1 MNISEI
7 VNDYARP
14 YSPYMKSLVN
24 HLPMGQLALYQMNR
38 DFEKI
43 KSYSEY
49 YINKY
54 DIDLA
59 DTKYPNAN
67 SIEDCLGKKDL
78 YESCLDLVNEAIEE
92 EGMDK
97 VIRKILNSY
106 PYGMS
111 SGIFHTTI
119 RLFYA
124 VEGFKVDS
132 GLKEEVARALAY
144 YVTGYNEAKKFENR
158 IKGSEFNSKMK
169 ELINDSYIKN
179 LTESQS
185 SMGQKMKTL
194 YNDSKYMNKGF
205 VIAGDEE
212 DKIKT
217 LLGLT
222 LPMYDH
228 YQSIIILHCTTG
240 LHALIGLKDYFD
252 DFSEALDIMTTCIIT
267 HFLTIEGLE
276 VKGNS
281 YAPLEKKWEEIIAK
295 GSDSKDVH
303 TIKYTYTCS
312 ELNKLYE
319 IPALK
324 ISAINKMKNE

>member
-1 MNISEI
+1 MYTSEL
-7 VNDYARP
+7 VNEYARP
-14 YSPYMKSLVN
+14 YTPYMNGLVN

-38 DFEKI
+38 DSEKI

-49 YINKY
+49 YIKY
-54 DIDLA
+54 FNIDLA
-59 DTKYPNAN
+59 DTNYPKAN
-67 SIEDCLGKKDL
+67 SIEDCLGKRGL
-78 YESCLDLVNEAIEE
+78 YESCLDLLNQSIEE

-97 VIRKILNSY
+97 VIRNILNRY

-124 VEGFKVDS
+124 VEGVKVDI

-144 YVTGYNEAKKFENR
+144 YVTGYNEAKKFDNK

-169 ELINDSYIKN
+169 ELSNDSYIKN
-179 LTESQS
+179 PTESQP
-185 SMGQKMKTL
+185 SMGRKMKTL
-194 YNDSKYMNKGF
+194 YSDSGYMNKGF
-205 VIAGDEE
+205 VIEGDEQ
-212 DKIKT
+212 DKIRT
-217 LLGLT
+217 LLALT

-228 YQSIIILHCTTG
+228 YQNIIILHCTTG

-267 HFLTIEGLE
+267 HLLTIEGLE
-276 VKGNS
+276 IKENS
-281 YAPLEKKWEEIIAK
+281 YEPQEKKWEEIIAE

-312 ELNKLYE
+312 ELSKRYE
-319 IPALK
+319 MPALK
-324 ISAINKMKNE
+324 KSAINKIENK